1 MSARKILITK
11 TEDDSTE
18 LAVAVRKAGFEPLFE
33 PMLTIEY
40 MQEDW
45 PEIGESTPLIFTS
58 SHGVHSFARVNAGR
72 AHPVYT
78 VGTSTAETARLLGFS
93 NVATAAGTAQDLAEM
108 LTLLPK
114 TALISAIYVRAAD
127 ISQDL
132 RQIFAKNEVYIGEFT
147 GYKANPVE
155 NLSLNLLKCLDNREI
170 YAVLL
175 FSNRGGRVFAELVE
189 QYGRAVRLKPTK
201 ALCISDSVL
210 KSVSVLPFQRGLV
223 ARTPDRYGMMELLEG
238 ISVI

>member
-1 MSARKILITK
+1 MRAKRIVITK
-11 TEDDSTE
+11 TQDDSTE
-18 LAVAVRKAGFEPLFE
+18 LAEAVRKAGFDPLFE
-33 PMLTIEY
+33 PMLEIDHV
-40 MQEDW
+40 EDGW
-45 PEIGESTPLIFTS
+45 PDIAPNAPLIFTS
-58 SHGVHSFARVNAGR
+58 SHGVRAFANASPCR
-72 AHPVYT
+72 SHPVYT
-78 VGTSTAETARLLGFS
+78 VGTSTAETARFLGFS

-114 TALISAIYVRAAD
+114 IDLISAIYVRAAD

-132 RQIFAKNEVYIGEFT
+132 RQILAKNDLFIDEFV
-147 GYKANPVE
+147 GYRANPVE
-155 NLSLNLLKCLDNREI
+155 NMSLNLLKSLDNQEI

-175 FSNRGGRVFAELVE
+175 FSNRGGRIFAELVE

-210 KSVSVLPFQRGLV
+210 QSVSVLPFQRGLI

>member
-1 MSARKILITK
+1 MSATKILITK
-11 TEDDSTE
+11 TQDDGTE
-18 LAVAVRKAGFEPLFE
+18 LANAVRKAGFEPLFE
-33 PMLTIEY
+33 PMLDIIPV
-40 MQEDW
+40 EDGW
-45 PEIGESTPLIFTS
+45 PEVAPNAPLIFTS
-58 SHGVHSFARVNAGR
+58 SHGVQAFANANPQR
-72 AHPVYT
+72 SHPVYT
-78 VGTSTAETARLLGFS
+78 VGTSTAETARFLGFS

-114 TALISAIYVRAAD
+114 TDLISAVYVRAAD

-132 RQIFAKNEVYIGEFT
+132 RQILAKNDLFIDEFI
-147 GYKANPVE
+147 GYKADPVQ
-155 NLSLNLLKCLDNREI
+155 NLSLNLLKALDNREI

-175 FSNRGGRVFAELVE
+175 FSNRGGRVFAELIE

-210 KSVSVLPFQRGLV
+210 QSVSVLPFQRGLI

>member
-1 MSARKILITK
+1 MSHGKILITK

-18 LAVAVRKAGFEPLFE
+18 LSAAVRKAGFEPMVE
-33 PMLTIEY
+33 PMLAIDYVE
-40 MQEDW
+40 EGW
-45 PEIGESTPLIFTS
+45 PDISESTPLIFTS
-58 SHGVHSFARVNAGR
+58 SHGVQSFARKNAGR
-72 AHPVYT
+72 THPVYT
-78 VGTSTAETARLLGFS
+78 VGTGTAETARLMGFS
-93 NVATAAGTAQDLAEM
+93 NVSTAAGTVQDLAEM

-114 TALISAIYVRAAD
+114 TALISGIYVRAAD

-132 RQIFAKNEVYIGEFT
+132 KQILAKNDVLIDEFT

-155 NLSLNLLKCLDNREI
+155 NLSLNLLKALDNREI

-189 QYGRAVRLKPTK
+189 QYGRSVRLKQTK